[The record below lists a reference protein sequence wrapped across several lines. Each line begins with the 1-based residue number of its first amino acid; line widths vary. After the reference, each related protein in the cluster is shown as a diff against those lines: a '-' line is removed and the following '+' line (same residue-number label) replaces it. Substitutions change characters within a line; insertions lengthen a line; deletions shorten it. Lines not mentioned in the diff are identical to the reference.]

1 MFRTA
6 GDFGAA
12 IRKQRKALGWT
23 QAGLAARSGTGER
36 FIVEL
41 ESGKPGCHLEK
52 ALTVARTVGL
62 EIGDLRQARPA
73 PAPATPPEDGDLA
86 FLPDFGEGR

>member
-6 GDFGAA
+6 GDFCAA
-12 IRKQRKALGWT
+12 IRKQRQALGWT

-73 PAPATPPEDGDLA
+73 PTTPPEDDDLA

>member
-62 EIGDLRQARPA
+62 EIGDLRHAR
-73 PAPATPPEDGDLA
+73 PAPATPPEDDDLA

>member
-62 EIGDLRQARPA
+62 EIGDLRQARH
-73 PAPATPPEDGDLA
+73 APATPPEDDDLA